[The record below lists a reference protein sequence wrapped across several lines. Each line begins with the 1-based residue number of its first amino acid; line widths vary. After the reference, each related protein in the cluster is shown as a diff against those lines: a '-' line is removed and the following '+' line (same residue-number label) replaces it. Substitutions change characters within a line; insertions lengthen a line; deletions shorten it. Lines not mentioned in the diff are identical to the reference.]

1 MAGTLFVLA
10 EGFPEAVEVVDLM
23 AGMALVDA
31 MLCAMFPLVGIDST
45 PDGYVM
51 LVTGGVVVSGL
62 GALFE
67 VGLLPLEL
75 VLLFSLSVLGCLL
88 AMRMPIWCL
97 KVESVEC
104 RRLFRTLHGLAL
116 SLR

>member
-10 EGFPEAVEVVDLM
+10 EGFPEAAEVVDLM

-31 MLCAMFPLVGIDST
+31 MLCAMFPLAGIDLT
-45 PDGYVM
+45 PVG
-51 LVTGGVVVSGL
+51 LVTGEVAVGGL
-62 GALFE
+62 GALFD
-67 VGLLPLEL
+67 VGLPPPEL

>member
-31 MLCAMFPLVGIDST
+31 MLCAMFPLAGIDLS
-45 PDGYVM
+45 PVG
-51 LVTGGVVVSGL
+51 LVTGEVAVGGL
-62 GALFE
+62 GALFD
-67 VGLLPLEL
+67 VGLPPLEL

-104 RRLFRTLHGLAL
+104 RRLFRTLRGLAL

>member
-31 MLCAMFPLVGIDST
+31 MLCAMFPLAGIDLS
-45 PDGYVM
+45 PVG
-51 LVTGGVVVSGL
+51 LVTGEVAVGGL
-62 GALFE
+62 GALFD
-67 VGLLPLEL
+67 VGLPPPEL
-75 VLLFSLSVLGCLL
+75 VLPFSLSVLGCLL

-104 RRLFRTLHGLAL
+104 RLLYRTPRGLVL
-116 SLR
+116 SPR